1 MARSKSLHALSSS
14 GLLGPEDP
22 APVETINPTSEVPC
36 IITCD
41 HASRA
46 VPAALDQL
54 GLPPEA
60 FDLHI
65 ASDLGAGEVTRRVAR
80 RLGVAAVLCGYS
92 RLVIDC
98 NRYLDDPTAFRDVSD
113 GHQIP
118 GNRNLTQED
127 RDRRIVAI
135 REPYHGEI
143 DAQLT
148 RRRSAQVAPGIISIH
163 SFTPRMDGF
172 ERPWHVG
179 VLWDKDPRFALP
191 LLRYFA
197 SQSGLVAGNNEPY
210 SGRHPADFTI
220 DHHGE
225 RAGLP
230 CVSLEIR
237 QDLLATEAGIES
249 WVSLIE
255 NGLRPLLAQP
265 ELFVTLPDSPSE
277 V

>member
-1 MARSKSLHALSSS
+1 MARSKSLHVLSAS
-14 GLLGPEDP
+14 GLLGPDDP
-22 APVETINPTSEVPC
+22 APVETLNSSSEVPC
-36 IITCD
+36 IISCD

-46 VPAALDQL
+46 VPAVLEQL

-65 ASDLGAGEVTRRVAR
+65 ASDLGAGELTRRVAT

-92 RLVIDC
+92 RLVVDC
-98 NRYLDDPTAFRDVSD
+98 NRYLDDQTAFRDVSD
-113 GHQIP
+113 GHLIP
-118 GNRNLTQED
+118 GNRNLTQQD
-127 RDRRIVAI
+127 RDARTDSIRR
-135 REPYHGEI
+135 PYHAEI
-143 DAQLT
+143 AAQLAQRT
-148 RRRSAQVAPGIISIH
+148 SAEVAPGIISIH

-172 ERPWHVG
+172 ERPWHIG

-191 LLRYFA
+191 LLEYFA
-197 SQSGLVAGNNEPY
+197 SQPGLVVGDNEPY

-225 RAGLP
+225 RSGLP

-237 QDLLATEAGIES
+237 QDLLATEAGIER
-249 WVSLIE
+249 WTGIIE

-265 ELFVTLPDSPSE
+265 GLFVTREDVQRE
-277 V
+277 R